1 MHNEVIVLIHGL
13 ARTRASMVPIQIVA
27 RRQGYRVI
35 NWKYASRRQTIDQH
49 AEALARDLDEAVP
62 ETATRIHFITHSL
75 GGIIVR
81 ALLAKRDLPN
91 LGRVVMLAPPNHGSE
106 IADVLHDSSLF
117 RAFAGKPGQELGTRS
132 MSRAKALP
140 LSCEVGIIAGSRN
153 SVFSRWIA
161 GENDGKVS
169 VRNAWLDGA
178 TDFAVVHRIHTF
190 MPCTPEVIRMAM
202 RFVRSGSFA
211 TRAGACT

>member
-1 MHNEVIVLIHGL
+1 MHPELIILIHGL
-13 ARTRASMVPIQIVA
+13 GRTRASMVPIHIAA

-35 NWKYASRRQTIDQH
+35 NWKYASRRRTIEQH
-49 AEALARDLDEAVP
+49 AEALARDLDEAV
-62 ETATRIHFITHSL
+62 TGNATRVHFITHSL

-106 IADVLHDSSLF
+106 VADLLHNCSLF
-117 RAFAGKPGQELGTRS
+117 RAFTGRPGQELGTRS
-132 MSRAKALP
+132 MSGAGALP
-140 LSCEVGIIAGSRN
+140 PSCEVGIIAGSRG

-169 VRNAWLDGA
+169 VRNARLDGA
-178 TDFAVVHRIHTF
+178 SDFAVVRRTHTTI
-190 MPCTPEVIRMAM
+190 PCTPEVIRMAM

-211 TRAGACT
+211 TPRTESR